1 MASARA
7 GATRHRLIPVFSNEP
22 NAVCLLD
29 GQRQDKALQAMNKLL
44 HLSARGIAEPSQR
57 VIERK
62 WASGFL
68 FGLAMPGAEE
78 YAGC

>member
-1 MASARA
+1 MQAA
-7 GATRHRLIPVFSNEP
+7 GAPLIPVLRGEL
-22 NAVCLLD
+22 NALGLLD
-29 GQRQDKALQAMNKLL
+29 GQRQDKALQAMDKLL